1 MQNNRQAII
10 NFGLIQGLVSVTLAV
25 VLYATGNYNMSGQ
38 GDANIL
44 YSVLNLAV
52 SVVFPLLAIL
62 KVREIGG
69 GFISFGK
76 AFSTGFQ
83 VILIAAILGAV
94 WLLVYTTTL
103 EPNYQEV
110 ILQNNYEQMSE
121 QGMSSE
127 QIDQAIEMTKR
138 FTTPTF
144 MAVFAVLTSAFFG
157 AIIALI
163 LGGILQRKDPNS
175 IV

>member
-10 NFGLIQGLVSVTLAV
+10 NFGLIQGLVSITLAV
-25 VLYATGNYNMSGQ
+25 VLYATGNYNMGG
-38 GDANIL
+38 GDANVL
-44 YSVLNLAV
+44 YSILNLAI
-52 SVVFPLLAIL
+52 SVTFPLLAIL
-62 KVREIGG
+62 KVKELEG

-103 EPNYQEV
+103 EPNYQEA

-121 QGMSSE
+121 QGMTSE
-127 QIDQAIEMTKR
+127 QMDQAIEMTKK
-138 FTTPTF
+138 FATPVF

-163 LGGILQRKDPNS
+163 LGGILQKKDPNS